1 MPKESLVTAET
12 VFQAADHLQQQGRHP
27 SLRAVREAIGGGSF
41 GDIVPLLQIWRK
53 QRAASSGGA
62 SITTR
67 PLSPRLVSALDQ
79 LATISAEI
87 SDAVSDEVQQVAPR
101 ESMPN
106 TQMRAELSQLQQL
119 AKDQMNRLR
128 QERDHLQQ
136 QNETLSEQLLAHKQ
150 EIISQQEEIDILAQE
165 LTDLKEW
172 REKLMPFLKQ
182 LSQ

>member
-1 MPKESLVTAET
+1 MPKESLVTADA

-53 QRAASSGGA
+53 QRAEISDETASP
-62 SITTR
+62 IR
-67 PLSPRLVSALDQ
+67 PLTPRLISALDQ

-87 SDAVSDEVQQVAPR
+87 SDAVSDEIQKSTIH

-106 TQMRAELSQLQQL
+106 AQMRAELSQLQQL

-136 QNETLSEQLLAHKQ
+136 QNETLSQQLLAHKQ

-165 LTDLKEW
+165 LSDLKEW